1 MGRRSPVQ
9 PEKTKVIAKPKKKRF
24 RSRRDMTRINDRIR
38 APRVRVVSAD
48 GTQLGVMN
56 TREAVEKAKALGL
69 DLVEVTGSVDPPV
82 CRVVDYGKWK
92 YEQAKLK
99 KNNKVKTS
107 TRMKEI
113 KFRPRTEAHDYNV
126 KMGRSETFLSEG
138 HKLRIVLQFR
148 GRENAHKDLGFVV
161 LNRIIQDLKSMAAVD
176 QPPRLNG
183 RAVAMILSPL
193 PAHQRK
199 RHFHLFHGEL
209 IEDDEPDDDEGEGEE
224 LDDDAVDE
232 SSDIS
237 IDEDES
243 SDIPANEDESSEI
256 STDED
261 ESADISTD
269 ENETK
274 EGATSGAGD

>member
-1 MGRRSPVQ
+1 
-9 PEKTKVIAKPKKKRF
+9 
-24 RSRRDMTRINDRIR
+24 MTRINERIR
-38 APRVRVVSAD
+38 APKVRVVNSR
-48 GTQLGVMN
+48 GEQLGVMSS
-56 TREAVEKAKALGL
+56 REALEKAKSVGL
-69 DLVEVTGSVDPPV
+69 DLVEIAGQADPPV
-82 CRVVDYGKWK
+82 CKIIDYGKYK
-92 YEQAKLK
+92 YTQAKLK
-99 KNNKVKTS
+99 KGKAKTS
-107 TRMKEI
+107 TRMKEV
-113 KFRPRTEAHDYNV
+113 KFRVGTGDHDYNI
-126 KMGRSETFLSEG
+126 KLGRAETFLEG
-138 HKLRIVLQFR
+138 SHKVRFVLQFR

-209 IEDDEPDDDEGEGEE
+209 IEDDEPDDDEGEEEE

-232 SSDIS
+232 SSEIS

-243 SDIPANEDESSEI
+243 SDIPTNED
-256 STDED
+256 
-261 ESADISTD
+261 
-269 ENETK
+269 ETK